1 MIVFYTDQI
10 DDQKAFL
17 TGDEAGHCSR
27 VLRKR
32 AGDRVIFIDGKG
44 SFYESEI
51 ITVKKTECEL
61 SIIRKWEQESKNH
74 ALTIAISPVKNP
86 SRFEWFVEKA
96 VETGIDTIIPLI
108 CDRTEKM
115 HIKESRLKGIIVA
128 ASKQTL
134 KAKFTS
140 LHDPVSFRELIGS
153 IETEQAF
160 IPHLN
165 DKTEYL
171 GKIIKPRS
179 SYTVFIGP
187 EGDFTDEEVEIAIQN
202 GIIPASLGAN
212 RLRTETAGIIAGQ
225 IIGTINEINQ

>member
-32 AGDRVIFIDGKG
+32 AGDIIVFIDGKG

-51 ITVKKTECEL
+51 IAVKKTECEL
-61 SIIRKWEQESKNH
+61 AIIRKWEQDNKNYS
-74 ALTIAISPVKNP
+74 LKIAISPVKNP
-86 SRFEWFVEKA
+86 ARFEWFIEKA

-115 HIKESRLKGIIVA
+115 NIKESRLNGIIVA

-134 KAKFTS
+134 KAKFTV
-140 LHDPVSFRELIGS
+140 LQKAMSFSELVGS

-171 GKIIKPRS
+171 GKIIKPHS
-179 SYTVFIGP
+179 SYTVLIGP
-187 EGDFTDEEVEIAIQN
+187 EGDFTDQEVKKAIQK